1 MACPDIPPVSPAP
14 PGATQAA
21 ASGGSVRPVVAEVT
35 VEKAPTE
42 LYNQQ
47 QRVHIEGKVAASNTA
62 ANEVRVAT
70 SSGEIVVKS
79 ATPMPPN
86 ITVGADVALDLYMQ
100 KGQLVAHIH
109 ALRPQ
114 AAIPAQPEAAS
125 APVTAAPPAPLP
137 PMQTGATVTAI
148 LIPKEGGMLP
158 GAPSLPPLSQGQLT
172 AIFTQL
178 QGSGFTGMP
187 SPPSGLTALLA
198 HPDALGAFNALPA
211 TGQQEILSYLA
222 KPELQ
227 AALKGIPGQPVL
239 SGDAPDANLLQ
250 IVRAQ
255 VSARVTHDALQGTPG
270 TTSAT
275 TPGTSPAMTLVRSLL
290 PMIEALPGQSQAF
303 MAGGGK
309 ALFAQQAAS
318 NLAAQLPQNMHEM
331 KIGGIF
337 APGTAAPAVPASMTG
352 TIESI
357 TSRGFPVL
365 QTERGFFIVK
375 ASTDAPVGST
385 VIFTA
390 KPLLPEDIIAQP
402 GAVRGRENLHTLLNS
417 WPALQEAMS
426 EVALLSPDIA
436 TAMRSAMPAPDAARM
451 PPAILFFLAALR
463 TGAVENWLGP
473 NAIDILRQAG
483 KKDLIE
489 RLGGDFARLS
499 GKARSEAVG
508 EWRAFSI
515 PMQHEEQLTQIQMF
529 VRQQQDPE
537 AGKGEEPEENIK
549 PMTRFIVNVHLSRM
563 GDVQLDGLMHK
574 KRLELIL
581 RSDDMLPQT
590 ARQEIMQRFASG
602 LDQTGMQGGIS
613 FHTRAQSWV
622 TLTPPD
628 QEEFTA

>member
-1 MACPDIPPVSPAP
+1 MACPDIPPVSSAP
-14 PGATQAA
+14 PSATQPA
-21 ASGGSVRPVVAEVT
+21 ASGGSVKPVIAEVT

-47 QRVHIEGKVAASNTA
+47 QKVHIEGKVAANNAA
-62 ANEVRVAT
+62 ANELRVTTA
-70 SSGEIVVKS
+70 SGEIVVKS

-86 ITVGADVALDLYMQ
+86 ITVGTDVALDLYMQ
-100 KGQLVAHIH
+100 KGQLVANIH

-114 AAIPAQPEAAS
+114 ATPATPTADT
-125 APVTAAPPAPLP
+125 APTSVTAPAPAPMP

-148 LIPKEGGMLP
+148 LIPKDGGALP
-158 GAPSLPPLSQGQLT
+158 GMPALPSLSQGQLT

-187 SPPSGLTALLA
+187 SPPSGMTALLA
-198 HPDALGAFNALPA
+198 QPDALTAFNTLPA
-211 TGQQEILSYLA
+211 AGQQEILSYLG

-227 AALKGIPGQPVL
+227 GVLKGILAQQASP
-239 SGDAPDANLLQ
+239 GDAPDTNLLQ

-255 VSARVTHDALQGTPG
+255 LSARVTHDAMQGTGGTTVPG
-270 TTSAT
+270 TN
-275 TPGTSPAMTLVRSLL
+275 PAMTLVRSLL
-290 PMIEALPGQSQAF
+290 PMIEAMPGQSQAF
-303 MAGGGK
+303 MAGSGK
-309 ALFAQQAAS
+309 AHFAQQAAN
-318 NLAAQLPQNMHEM
+318 NLAAQLPQNIHEM

-337 APGTAAPAVPASMTG
+337 TPGTTAPAVPASMTG

-357 TSRGFPVL
+357 TSKGFPVL

-385 VIFTA
+385 VVFTA
-390 KPLLPEDIIAQP
+390 KPMLPEDIIAPP
-402 GAVRGRENLHTLLNS
+402 GAARARESLHTLLNG
-417 WPALQEAMS
+417 WPALQDALT

-436 TAMRSAMPAPDAARM
+436 ASMRNTIPVPDATKM
-451 PPAILFFLAALR
+451 PPAVLFFLAALR
-463 TGAVENWLGP
+463 TGTVENWLGP
-473 NAIDILRQAG
+473 NALDILRQAG

-499 GKARSEAVG
+499 GKALSESVG

-515 PMQHEEQLTQIQMF
+515 PMQNEDQLTQIQMF

-537 AGKGEEPEENIK
+537 TGKDEEQDAAIK
-549 PMTRFIVNVHLSRM
+549 PMTRFVVNVHLSRM

-581 RSDDMLPQT
+581 RSNDMLPQT
-590 ARQEIMQRFASG
+590 ARQEILQRFTSG
-602 LDQTGMQGGIS
+602 LEQTGMQGGIT